1 MFVHANN
8 FTLLLHPHILRRFA
22 DAALGYAM
30 TETHNYLPQTQ
41 DPIVCDKMYKVTL
54 DRSLN
59 HVFVFLHPLCYTNYM
74 SQKRCKRCSAEHP
87 SFSQTNNKGIE
98 LYAA

>member
-30 TETHNYLPQTQ
+30 TETHNYLLQTQ
-41 DPIVCDKMYKVTL
+41 DPIVCDTMYKVTL

-74 SQKRCKRCSAEHP
+74 SQKEM
-87 SFSQTNNKGIE
+87 QTVFC
-98 LYAA
+98 